1 MLELRH
7 LRTLQA
13 IAETGSLTLAAQ
25 RLYLTQSALSHQ
37 LRELEERLRVPLIDR
52 GTRPLR
58 PTQAGR
64 RLVALAQAVLPLV
77 EAAVREVADI
87 GRGHAGRLSVAS
99 ECHSCLDWLL
109 PRLRDY
115 RKRFPQIELDVSLA
129 VSLDPF
135 PALERGSIDLILT
148 PDPRHLPAIAWEPLF
163 NYRMYAV
170 VASDHPLARQVRL
183 VPEDLRPHTLLTYP
197 VARDR
202 LDVFRRFLWPAGVE
216 PARVRPVDSSVML
229 LELAA
234 LGQGVAVLPDWL
246 CARAVAEGRVCTL
259 ELGEAGLAAT
269 LYAAVRAVEATLP
282 HLQAFV
288 ESLRPQRAP

>member
-37 LRELEERLRVPLIDR
+37 LRELEERLGVPLIDR
-52 GTRPLR
+52 GARPLR
-58 PTQAGR
+58 PTQAGQ
-64 RLVALAQAVLPLV
+64 RLITLAHAVLPQV
-77 EAAVREVADI
+77 EAAEREVVDI
-87 GRGHAGRLSVAS
+87 GRGHAGRLAVAG

-115 RKRFPQIELDVSLA
+115 RRRFPRIELDVSLA

-135 PALERGSIDLILT
+135 PALERGAIDLVLT
-148 PDPRHLPAIAWEPLF
+148 PDRRDLPGIAWEPLF
-163 NYRMYAV
+163 DYRMYAV
-170 VASDHPLARQVRL
+170 VASDHPLAQQARL
-183 VPEDLRPHTLLTYP
+183 APDDLRAQTLLTYP

-216 PARVRPVDSSVML
+216 PQRVRPVDSSVML

-246 CARAVAEGRVCTL
+246 CARAVAEGRVRTL
-259 ELGEAGLAAT
+259 ALGEAGLAAT
-269 LYAAVRAVEATLP
+269 LYAAVRAAEAVLP

-288 ESLRPQRAP
+288 ESLRPRSP